1 MCGIC
6 GIAYSDPSKKVETV
20 QIENMLRTMIHRGP
34 DDSGTHIEG
43 NIGLGMRRLSII
55 DLEYGRQ
62 PLCNE
67 DGRVWITFNGEIYNY
82 QELRSG
88 LISKGHRFATKSDTE
103 VIVHLYEEYGES
115 CLQKLRGMFAFGIW
129 DSAQSKLFLARDRL
143 GVKPLYYAL
152 TSSGLLFG
160 SEVKAIMTQAEMP
173 RELDRSALRL
183 HLSFLYTPGD
193 RTLFKGV
200 RKLRPGHYAVWR
212 EGKLTDC
219 QYWDLAPYYRGNV
232 SGIRTSLLQLNSIL
246 DESVRLHL
254 ISDVP
259 VGFLLSGGVDSTAL
273 LDIACRQNGG
283 EQLKCFTIGFA
294 GETFADERY
303 YAHLVANKLGLQHFQ
318 TTISGDE
325 FIRELPRFIRHVEEP
340 ICEPPAV
347 ALYFVSKLASEYVKV
362 VISGEGGDEAFAG
375 YQNYRNNLWFERV
388 KGLLGPKWRH
398 LVARFLSGVQNQRL
412 KRYLDLLETPLESYY
427 YSRTSSPLSLFSYL
441 SGELVPVEEGESEE
455 ACTAE
460 QMVRQHFERVID
472 AHPLNKMLYLD
483 TVTWL
488 PDDLLLKA
496 DKITMA
502 NSLEL
507 RVPLLDHILLQFA
520 AAVAPR
526 DKVRGITTKYI
537 LKKAF
542 EGRVPQEILKRR
554 KTGFPV
560 PYERW
565 MAERSDVIWDVLT
578 DRRTTGR
585 GYFDLSVL
593 RGKVFDRLR
602 HNPSLPKEL
611 FSLFIL
617 EIWARTFLDG
627 ETVTLM

>member
-6 GIAYSDPSKKVETV
+6 GIVYSDRSKKVEPR
-20 QIENMLRTMIHRGP
+20 QIEDMLRTMVHRGP

-43 NIGLGMRRLSII
+43 NIGLGQRRLSII

-67 DGRVWITFNGEIYNY
+67 DGSIWITFNGEIYNY

-88 LISKGHRFATKSDTE
+88 LISKGHRFATNSDTE

-115 CLQKLRGMFAFGIW
+115 CVQKLRGMFAFGIW
-129 DSAQSKLFLARDRL
+129 DSAKSTLFLARDRV

-152 TSSGLLFG
+152 TSNGLVFG
-160 SEVKAIMTQAEMP
+160 SEIKAILTQPEMP
-173 RELDRSALRL
+173 REIDRTALRL
-183 HLSFLYTPGD
+183 YLSFLYTPGNK
-193 RTLFKGV
+193 TLFKGV
-200 RKLRPGHYAVWR
+200 WKLRPGHYAVWR
-212 EGKLTDC
+212 DGKLTNC
-219 QYWDLAPYYRGNV
+219 EYWDLAPYYQAKV
-232 SGIRTSLLQLNSIL
+232 SGIRTSLKQLNSIL

-283 EQLKCFTIGFA
+283 ERFKCFTIGFER
-294 GETFADERY
+294 ETFVDERY
-303 YAHLVANKLGLQHFQ
+303 YAHLVADGLGLEHFQ
-318 TTISGDE
+318 TTISGDD
-325 FIRELPRFIRHVEEP
+325 FFRELPRFVWHVEEP
-340 ICEPPAV
+340 ICEPPAI

-375 YQNYRNNLWFERV
+375 YQNYRNTLVFERA
-388 KGLLGPKWRH
+388 KALLGPKGRR
-398 LVARFLSGVQNQRL
+398 LVAPFLNGLQDQRV
-412 KRYLDLLETPLESYY
+412 KKYLDRLETPLESYY
-427 YSRTSSPLSLFSYL
+427 YSRTSGPFSMLSYL
-441 SGELVPVEEGESEE
+441 SSELVPTEGGESEE
-455 ACTAE
+455 AWTAE
-460 QMVRQHFERVID
+460 QVMLQHFGRVTD
-472 AHPLNKMLYLD
+472 AHRLNKMLYVD
-483 TVTWL
+483 TMTWL

-496 DKITMA
+496 DKMTMA

-507 RVPLLDHILLQFA
+507 RVPLLDHVLLQFA
-520 AAVAPR
+520 AGLAPR
-526 DKVRGITTKYI
+526 DKVRGLTTKYI
-537 LKKAF
+537 LKRAF
-542 EGRVPQEILKRR
+542 KRRVPREILNRR

-565 MAERSDVIWDVLT
+565 MAERSDVIWNVLR
-578 DRRTTGR
+578 DRRTTER
-585 GYFDLSVL
+585 GYFNPSVL
-593 RGKVFDRLR
+593 RKVFDRLG
-602 HNPSLPKEL
+602 HSPNLPKEL